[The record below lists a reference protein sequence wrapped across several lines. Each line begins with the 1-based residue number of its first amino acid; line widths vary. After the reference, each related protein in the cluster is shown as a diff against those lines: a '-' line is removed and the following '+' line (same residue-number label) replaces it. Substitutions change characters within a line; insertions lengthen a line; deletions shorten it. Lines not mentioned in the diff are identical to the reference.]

1 MSKTIT
7 LTLDEYNIIQH
18 ALINYKRVDGA
29 KFTESDIT
37 QLRKKL
43 MNEFKP
49 SK

>member
-1 MSKTIT
+1 MTKTIT

-29 KFTESDIT
+29 KFTESQT
-37 QLRKKL
+37 TELRNKL

-49 SK
+49 S